1 LIFCGL
7 EDFGGFLRVG
17 KSDLNEIKEGPRL
30 GEVDEARFKDF
41 KFDLDFIRE
50 KRRIFVGRELLFRW
64 SRRRG

>member
-1 LIFCGL
+1 MIFCGL
-7 EDFGGFLRVG
+7 EDFGGFLRVV